1 MNILG
6 STALAQIGGKQRL
19 SAYSPFFQVH
29 SIPFSS
35 DLTTKNRRDSQAKP
49 SKFVH
54 RSSNSVHIRHIVAMA
69 QQKTLISFDVDGTL
83 IHSVGQD
90 SNKLHKEAFS
100 AGFRDVF
107 GLETN
112 IDVVPHHGS
121 TDPLIL
127 VKVLEFHGIP
137 HADAMAKLPEMQQAM
152 IDHFLAHKDAA
163 ATGLEVLPGVVEL
176 LTALQAR
183 DDVAI
188 CLVTGNLQPIGWAK
202 MESLGIKHLFT
213 PPCFGGFG
221 SDYCSGN
228 TEGMGWRDRAELVRI
243 AANRCAEHCGGEVGA
258 RFHVGDA
265 PMDVQAAHAAGAH
278 PIGVLTGIYSK
289 QQLLTATSGKNT
301 DILDNLGDVEKVL
314 KICNL
319 L

>member
-1 MNILG
+1 MISLP
-6 STALAQIGGKQRL
+6 SSVLAQIGGKQGL
-19 SAYSPFFQVH
+19 S
-29 SIPFSS
+29 
-35 DLTTKNRRDSQAKP
+35 
-49 SKFVH
+49 
-54 RSSNSVHIRHIVAMA
+54 SSNFQIQSLSILKTVLNLQRAFTSQPRRSTYIHSARVYSMA
-69 QQKTLISFDVDGTL
+69 TQKTLISFDVDGTL
-83 IHSVGQD
+83 IHSIGQD
-90 SNKLHKEAFS
+90 ANKLHKEAFS
-100 AGFRDVF
+100 AAFRNVY

-137 HADAMAKLPEMQQAM
+137 HADAMAKIPEMQQAM
-152 IDHFLAHKDAA
+152 IDHFLEHKDRA

-202 MESLGIKHLFT
+202 MDSLGIKHLFT

-221 SDYCSGN
+221 SDFCSGN

-243 AANRCAEHCGGEVGA
+243 AAQRCTEHCGGEVGR

-265 PMDVQAAHAAGAH
+265 PMDVQAAEAAGAH
-278 PIGVLTGIYSK
+278 PIGVLTGIYTAE
-289 QQLLTATSGKNT
+289 QLSTACPSATLLN
-301 DILDNLGDVEKVL
+301 NLHDLNNVL
-314 KICNL
+314 EICGL